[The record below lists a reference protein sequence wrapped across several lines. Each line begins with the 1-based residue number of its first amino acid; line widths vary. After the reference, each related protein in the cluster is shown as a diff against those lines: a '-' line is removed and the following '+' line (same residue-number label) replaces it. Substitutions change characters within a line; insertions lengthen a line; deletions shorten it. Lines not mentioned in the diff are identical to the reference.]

1 MAKATAKTETVVTTV
16 YTLELSQDEAI
27 ALVDVLSRIGGSPN
41 SSRRGLTHNIYEG
54 LVAAG
59 VLPVVKMDNY
69 DGFYP
74 EDLEGHMVFIA
85 NKPRLDPKKL
95 R

>member
-1 MAKATAKTETVVTTV
+1 MAKITTKTETIVTNV

-27 ALVDVLSRIGGSPN
+27 ALVDVLSRIGGPPK
-41 SSRRGLTHNIYEG
+41 SSRRGLTSNIYDG

-74 EDLEGHMVFIA
+74 EDLEGHMVFSV
-85 NKPRLDPKKL
+85 NKPRLDPKKI

>member
-27 ALVDVLSRIGGSPN
+27 ALVDILSRISGPPD
-41 SSRRGLTHNIYEG
+41 SSRRGLASNIYEG
-54 LVAAG
+54 LVATG
-59 VLPVVKMDNY
+59 VLPVFKMDNY
-69 DGFYP
+69 DGSRP
-74 EDLEGHMVFIA
+74 EDLEGHMVFSV